1 MKTLK
6 ITLLAAI
13 FCTTLTGLSINSDTS
28 NTEPVNEQVTESDD
42 FTYDFV
48 VNRHV
53 KKGENS
59 VPSNG

>member
-13 FCTTLTGLSINSDTS
+13 FCTTLTGLNIEKNSV
-28 NTEPVNEQVTESDD
+28 TEPVQDQVSEQED
-42 FTYDFV
+42 FNFV
-48 VNRHV
+48 FTTKRHV
-53 KKGENS
+53 KKGKGS